1 MNMPQAITQTLELVL
16 PIADFSTLQL
26 GMGWLTEDF
35 GGLNRVY
42 YESIKYLPTVGVGVQ
57 GLVAGT
63 GDRVQQESHGVVQ
76 AFAPYEAKLWQRWG
90 SLWRSTKQLLNSQ
103 QPDLVVSHFAFY
115 TFPILPLLGDRPLV
129 VHFQGPWALEST
141 VEGRMGFS
149 SRLKAML
156 ESATYKRASQ
166 FIVLSA
172 AFRQVLHQQYQVPLA
187 RIHIV
192 PPGVEV
198 ERFDVDLSP
207 TMARQ
212 QLGWPQDRPIL
223 LSVRRLA
230 KRMGLE
236 NLIAAIAQVRCDHP
250 DVLLLIAGKGELA
263 AELQQQIT
271 ELDLTDNVRLLGFLP
286 DEDLP
291 LAYRAANLSV
301 VPTVAYEGF
310 GLIIP
315 ESLAAGTPV
324 LGTPVDAI
332 PEILAPLSTDL
343 LCAGTTSQDLALAID
358 EILSGQRVLP
368 SAMACQAYV
377 QANYAWPV
385 VAQRMRQVYELA
397 LSSSVV

>member
-1 MNMPQAITQTLELVL
+1 MYQSTTSRLKPQS

-63 GDRVQQESHGVVQ
+63 NDRVRQESAGVVQ

-90 SLWRSTKQLLNSQ
+90 ALWRSAKQLLNTQ
-103 QPDLVVSHFAFY
+103 QYDLVVSHFAFY

-141 VEGRMGFS
+141 LEGRMGFS
-149 SRLKAML
+149 SRLKARL
-156 ESATYKRASQ
+156 ESTTYKRAAQ
-166 FIVLSA
+166 FIVLSD
-172 AFRQVLHQQYQVPLA
+172 AFRQVLHRQYQVPLA

-192 PPGVEV
+192 PPGVEI
-198 ERFDVDLSP
+198 ERFDVALSP
-207 TMARQ
+207 TLARQ

-236 NLIAAIAQVRCDHP
+236 NLIAAIGQVRRTHP

-263 AELQQQIT
+263 AELQQQII

-332 PEILAPLSTDL
+332 PEILAPLSPDL
-343 LCAGTTSQDLALAID
+343 LCAGTTSQDLVVAIG

-368 SAMACQAYV
+368 SASSCQAYA

-397 LSSSVV
+397 LLSSVV

>member
-1 MNMPQAITQTLELVL
+1 MQKSITQRLEL
-16 PIADFSTLQL
+16 PSTIADFSTLQL

-42 YESIKYLPTVGVGVQ
+42 YESLKYLPTVGVGVQ

-63 GDRVQQESHGVVQ
+63 DRVYQESEGVVQ
-76 AFAPYEAKLWQRWG
+76 AFAPYEAKLWRRWG
-90 SLWRSTKQLLNSQ
+90 ALWRSTKQQLKA
-103 QPDLVVSHFAFY
+103 QPYDLVVSHFAFY

-129 VHFQGPWALEST
+129 VHFQGPWALESN
-141 VEGRMGFS
+141 VEGAMGVS
-149 SRLKAML
+149 ARLKAML
-156 ESATYKRASQ
+156 ESVTYARASQ
-166 FIVLSA
+166 FIVLSE
-172 AFRQVLHQQYQVPLA
+172 AFRQVLHRQYHVPLA
-187 RIHIV
+187 QIHIV

-198 ERFDVDLSP
+198 ERFDVPLSP

-212 QLGWPQDRPIL
+212 QLGWPEDRPIL

-236 NLIAAIAQVRCDHP
+236 NLIAAISEVRRDHP

-263 AELQQQIT
+263 AELEQQIT
-271 ELDLTDNVRLLGFLP
+271 ALDLTHNVRLLGFLP

-291 LAYRAANLSV
+291 IAYRAANFSV

-332 PEILAPLSTDL
+332 PEILTPLSVDL
-343 LCAGTTSQDLALAID
+343 LCAGTTSQDLAVAIG

-368 SAMACQAYV
+368 SATACQAYA

-385 VAQRMRQVYELA
+385 VAQRLRQVYELA
-397 LSSSVV
+397 LSSSRL

>member
-1 MNMPQAITQTLELVL
+1 MAQSTIQLRERPS

-42 YESIKYLPTVGVGVQ
+42 AESLKYLPMVGVGVQ

-63 GDRVQQESHGVVQ
+63 NDRVWRESDGVVQ
-76 AFAPYEAKLWQRWG
+76 AFAPYEAKLWRRWG
-90 SLWRSTKQLLNSQ
+90 ALWRSTKQLLHTQ

-129 VHFQGPWALEST
+129 VHFQGPWALESK
-141 VEGRMGFS
+141 VEVGMGLS
-149 SRLKAML
+149 SRLKSML
-156 ESATYKRASQ
+156 ESTTYARAAQ

-172 AFRQVLHQQYQVPLA
+172 AFRQVLHRQYQVPLA

-192 PPGVEV
+192 PPGVEI
-198 ERFDVDLSP
+198 ERFDIALSP

-212 QLGWPQDRPIL
+212 QLGWPEDRPIL

-236 NLIAAIAQVRCDHP
+236 NLIAAIAQVRRDHP

-263 AELQQQIT
+263 AELQQQIV
-271 ELDLTDNVRLLGFLP
+271 ELDLTHNVRLLGFLP

-332 PEILAPLSTDL
+332 PEILTPLSADL
-343 LCAGTTSQDLALAID
+343 LCAGTASQDLAIAIG

-368 SAMACQAYV
+368 SAMACQAYA

-397 LSSSVV
+397 LSSVVSR